1 MEPLIGIYWYHGE
14 RLIVHSELAGEVKV
28 VEGFADVDRFH
39 YEYWETVRLK
49 NPKLSSFEYE
59 DVPRGRVVMKAEGP
73 SFLAYGSTRLI
84 EDPKFRERLLAEFKL
99 PKNGTTFLADPHY
112 EDPQTIDWDD

>member
-59 DVPRGRVVMKAEGP
+59 DVPRGRVVMKAKGP
-73 SFLAYGSTRLI
+73 SFLAYGPTRLV